1 MAPGSRTPP
10 FPAPGSGHAAA
21 VRPGPN
27 GLTGSPRAVPRAS
40 GVCGA
45 IGGAGGRGPGAGK
58 GPARRAAPRGGGT
71 LWPPSSTPPSP
82 RASFGLRGDVSPS
95 QVSVASS
102 GSASGQ
108 DPGKLRSLKRL
119 SECRKNFVGSSLRE
133 DGREGGIWKAWKS
146 VHPSKVLQASLE
158 PRERGSSQVF

>member
-45 IGGAGGRGPGAGK
+45 IGGAGGRGAGAGK
-58 GPARRAAPRGGGT
+58 DRARRAAPRGGGT
-71 LWPPSSTPPSP
+71 LWPPSSPPP
-82 RASFGLRGDVSPS
+82 LRASFGLRGDVSPS

-102 GSASGQ
+102 GSASGP
-108 DPGKLRSLKRL
+108 DPSKLRSLKRL
-119 SECRKNFVGSSLRE
+119 PGCRKNFVGSSLRE

-146 VHPSKVLQASLE
+146 VHPCKILQASLE
-158 PRERGSSQVF
+158 LRERGSSQVF